1 VTERA
6 LLWSARARANLRE
19 IGLYIARDKPIAA
32 QRWIGVLTAA
42 AEQVAAMPLVG
53 RCVPEF
59 GRDDVREVMCRGY
72 RIVYLVSESQVE
84 ILAVFEGH
92 RLLPDDILKG

>member
-1 VTERA
+1 MRTRI
-6 LLWSARARANLRE
+6 R
-19 IGLYIARDKPIAA
+19 
-32 QRWIGVLTAA
+32 
-42 AEQVAAMPLVG
+42 
-53 RCVPEF
+53 
-59 GRDDVREVMCRGY
+59 RDDVREVMRRGY

>member
-1 VTERA
+1 
-6 LLWSARARANLRE
+6 LF
-19 IGLYIARDKPIAA
+19 IARDKPVAA

-42 AEQVAAMPLVG
+42 AEQAAAMPFAG

-59 GRDDVREVMCRGY
+59 SRDDVREVMRRGY
-72 RIVYLVSESQVE
+72 RIVYLVSETQVE

>member
-1 VTERA
+1 M
-6 LLWSARARANLRE
+6 LWSARARANLRE

-32 QRWIGVLTAA
+32 QRWSGVLTGAGGSNA
-42 AEQVAAMPLVG
+42 VG
-53 RCVPEF
+53 RLMRTRIR
-59 GRDDVREVMCRGY
+59 RDDVREVMRRGY